1 MFILLKDSLLFKNN
15 VCLIHLSTSFAQ
27 HSGQHIVRA
36 QSILIATMNDYMSS
50 FILIYKYQVS
60 TFPDSVRLETERNT
74 HTHTQRKRMMYARN
88 VTFQ

>member
-1 MFILLKDSLLFKNN
+1 MFILPKDSLLFKN

-74 HTHTQRKRMMYARN
+74 HTHTHTKEKN
-88 VTFQ
+88 DVC